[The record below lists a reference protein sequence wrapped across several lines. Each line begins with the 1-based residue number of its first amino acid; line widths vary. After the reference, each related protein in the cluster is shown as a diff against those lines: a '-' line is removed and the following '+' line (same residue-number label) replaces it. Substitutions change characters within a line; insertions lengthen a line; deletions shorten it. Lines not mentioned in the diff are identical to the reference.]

1 MRDGELGM
9 VYYNWRY
16 FDTKYGRWNSRDHHE
31 TYANSCLYCYYKNNP
46 LYYTDYLGLWFT
58 KRHRYLTK
66 NSIRQ
71 IELKDTNRK
80 YKLSNI
86 AYMKLE
92 NGNINTDSDE
102 ATKNQQKYHFC
113 SHFENEQPADEAIE
127 NYKEALKGKIGEF
140 NDSIKNHNP
149 SEEKL
154 HKSLRV
160 SRTNYTYVARLLWTW
175 NGERIYG

>member
-1 MRDGELGM
+1 
-9 VYYNWRY
+9 
-16 FDTKYGRWNSRDHHE
+16 
-31 TYANSCLYCYYKNNP
+31 
-46 LYYTDYLGLWFT
+46 
-58 KRHRYLTK
+58 
-66 NSIRQ
+66 
-71 IELKDTNRK
+71 
-80 YKLSNI
+80 
-86 AYMKLE
+86 MKLE